1 MFSYSF
7 LRKKIKLG
15 SRTTMS
21 DSQNKNFRKYLCLVI
36 NIVICLHLLL
46 LAQSCH
52 FKVQSQQELLKN
64 DKVEDDTSDLVI
76 LRDLNGNILLN
87 KSVGHLWQ
95 QPLRRWNHEKE
106 ILSFIHVEK
115 CGGTSFFGSL
125 KRSRLDGGCTLKCQ
139 REIFELGNR
148 TCPDNL
154 LSLCG
159 SHFDWSRLIK
169 TEKRGI
175 KTAAVI
181 LLRHPIERFVSHFK
195 HGKFLRLRGSLQYDV
210 KKYLNQ
216 TLTEYL
222 KDAESMWE
230 SRALWYDGEVSIS
243 SSVCRYFSYVLWW

>member
-1 MFSYSF
+1 
-7 LRKKIKLG
+7 
-15 SRTTMS
+15 MS
-21 DSQNKNFRKYLCLVI
+21 DSQNNNFKKYLCLVI
-36 NIVICLHLLL
+36 NIVICLHLFL

-52 FKVQSQQELLKN
+52 FKIQSQQELLKN
-64 DKVEDDTSDLVI
+64 DKVEDVTSDLVI
-76 LRDLNGNILLN
+76 LRDLNGNILLY

-125 KRSRLDGGCTLKCQ
+125 KRSRLDGGCTLKC
-139 REIFELGNR
+139 RRKIFELGNR
-148 TCPDNL
+148 TCPNNL

-159 SHFDWSRLIK
+159 SHFDWSRLIQ
-169 TEKRGI
+169 TEKRGV

-181 LLRHPIERFVSHFK
+181 LLRHPIERFVSHFN

-230 SRALWYDGEVSIS
+230 SRALWYDGEVSIH
-243 SSVCRYFSYVLWW
+243 VLYLLIF